1 MGNGPIQDEM
11 MEEGSARRDNEAPAA
26 ATSPGPPDTDSEAQD
41 TDLIENRISEL
52 QRDLTSE
59 RDKMLRLAAE
69 FDNYRKRMMRER
81 LEAEGRGK
89 AELVKEILEPMDDI
103 ARFAHVDPAVTDS
116 STLVEGVA
124 MVERKLEKTM
134 KAAGL
139 EVVNPVGEA
148 FDPTKHEAVGTEPAG
163 HLHFVQ
169 VSCHRSAPLRFGL
182 WLKYI
187 IAHLFLIHKAHIGSC
202 SVRQY
207 GSSLLHVY
215 RIAPVGRNTIDFIG
229 NRELEGRSL
238 SKPSQWGNRGDSA
251 ATIAPPKRDSWGP
264 CGPQT
269 PTGVIS
275 YKA

>member
-11 MEEGSARRDNEAPAA
+11 MEEGSAGRDNEAPAA

-148 FDPTKHEAVGTEPAG
+148 FDPTKHEAVGTEPA
-163 HLHFVQ
+163 Q
-169 VSCHRSAPLRFGL
+169 APEEDGTVGRVYQLGYTFRGQLLRP
-182 WLKYI
+182 
-187 IAHLFLIHKAHIGSC
+187 ARVV
-202 SVRQY
+202 VRQY
-207 GSSLLHVY
+207 
-215 RIAPVGRNTIDFIG
+215 IPA
-229 NRELEGRSL
+229 
-238 SKPSQWGNRGDSA
+238 
-251 ATIAPPKRDSWGP
+251 
-264 CGPQT
+264 
-269 PTGVIS
+269 
-275 YKA
+275 